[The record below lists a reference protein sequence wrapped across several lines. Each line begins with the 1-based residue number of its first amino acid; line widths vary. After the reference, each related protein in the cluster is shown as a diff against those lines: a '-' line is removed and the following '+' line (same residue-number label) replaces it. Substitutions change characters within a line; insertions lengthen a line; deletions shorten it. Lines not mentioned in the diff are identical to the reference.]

1 MDSCRYC
8 KSAISRESN
17 VLFCPECGANL
28 FDLEQEAKRRQ
39 KSGIKKVNIKRQ
51 IFFSMIPFMS
61 LVAAY
66 RVRKLRRAF
75 IIYAIAAA
83 ISLSV
88 IEITYLVIETRYAQL
103 SEAVNREQS
112 TDEDVQRSESFRLF
126 FDDFRMTLLPLLVL
140 ISLYLIPSLVMVY
153 FIRKWSMRWNEEIA
167 LLQHLH

>member
-17 VLFCPECGANL
+17 VLFCPDCGANL

-39 KSGIKKVNIKRQ
+39 KSGIKKVSIKRQ
-51 IFFSMIPFMS
+51 IFFSMIPFMP

-88 IEITYLVIETRYAQL
+88 IQITYLVIETRYLQL

-112 TDEDVQRSESFRLF
+112 TDEDAQRLESFRF
-126 FDDFRMTLLPLLVL
+126 FFGDFQMTLPLLVL
-140 ISLYLIPSLVMVY
+140 ISLYLGPSLVMVY
-153 FIRKWSMRWNEEIA
+153 FIRKWSMRWNEEIT
-167 LLQHLH
+167 LLQYLH